1 MSGTASLSAA
11 KNRRSGNEVK
21 FNGQQKQP
29 MPPPPQSPSQPYF
42 RPGSQPA
49 MQQKNTQQN
58 TQQNMQQKPNST
70 FKPLPHPLVL
80 LKSHELRLQ
89 KLEKTDSTSVD
100 SGQTSKD
107 CLVHT
112 EDLNLLKKEYAL
124 IKQEQASA
132 KNAPNDKVNQLETVV
147 QTHMKK
153 ISQLESQIVTMATKM
168 KELYL
173 LVNKISPKGKTKT
186 GSSIPVEDQ
195 PICASTTPEEPN
207 ITFAVVEP

>member
-58 TQQNMQQKPNST
+58 MQQNTQQNTQQKPNST
-70 FKPLPHPLVL
+70 FTPLPHPLVL

-112 EDLNLLKKEYAL
+112 EDFNLLKKEYAL
-124 IKQEQASA
+124 IKQEQA
-132 KNAPNDKVNQLETVV
+132 
-147 QTHMKK
+147 
-153 ISQLESQIVTMATKM
+153 
-168 KELYL
+168 
-173 LVNKISPKGKTKT
+173 
-186 GSSIPVEDQ
+186 
-195 PICASTTPEEPN
+195 
-207 ITFAVVEP
+207 